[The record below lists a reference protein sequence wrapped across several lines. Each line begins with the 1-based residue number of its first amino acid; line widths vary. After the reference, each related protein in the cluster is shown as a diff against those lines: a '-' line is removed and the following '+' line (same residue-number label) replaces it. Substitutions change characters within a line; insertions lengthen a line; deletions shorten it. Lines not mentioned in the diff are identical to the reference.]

1 MNKQKNLIL
10 MVMLSLGLTACSTTS
25 KVDQETIPEP
35 VNPIEKPEVD
45 SEPVEPEVK
54 PEQLPEVEPEV
65 KPDPVPE
72 DKPVEKPKP
81 QPKKTED
88 GKLILGDQEWVY
100 IPGMKQSFKA
110 RVDTGATTSSVS
122 AQDIVQFERDGK
134 DWVKFKMDM
143 GDTLSKE
150 IALPIQRWVKIRQSN
165 SEESEKRPVVVA
177 WVQVGD
183 LKEKTEFTLSD
194 RNHMK
199 FSILLGR
206 SFFKDVAIVDVS
218 KKFVQDKHK

>member
-1 MNKQKNLIL
+1 MKKQNHLLL

-25 KVDQETIPEP
+25 NVDKEPLPEP
-35 VNPIEKPEVD
+35 EN
-45 SEPVEPEVK
+45 PVEVPVVEPDTDK
-54 PEQLPEVEPEV
+54 PVDPEVEPAEPV
-65 KPDPVPE
+65 VEPEPETKPA
-72 DKPVEKPKP
+72 EKPKP
-81 QPKKTED
+81 QAKKTED

-100 IPGMKQSFKA
+100 VPGLKQSFKA

-134 DWVKFKMDM
+134 EWVKFKMDM

-150 IALPIQRWVKIRQSN
+150 IALPVQRWVKIRQSN

-218 KKFVQDKHK
+218 KKFVQDKYK